1 MAACPTGMPC
11 DEVVSRGKPLNYP
24 LAATVNGKEQ
34 EKHFSR
40 RPASFFLFLVFPSMP
55 RVLQKSS
62 IGPVTRL
69 DVEFPAWRYLT
80 WAMD

>member
-24 LAATVNGKEQ
+24 LAANVNGKEQ

-40 RPASFFLFLVFPSMP
+40 RPASFFLFSRFSFYAPGVTEVKHWSSHTP
-55 RVLQKSS
+55 RC
-62 IGPVTRL
+62 
-69 DVEFPAWRYLT
+69 
-80 WAMD
+80 